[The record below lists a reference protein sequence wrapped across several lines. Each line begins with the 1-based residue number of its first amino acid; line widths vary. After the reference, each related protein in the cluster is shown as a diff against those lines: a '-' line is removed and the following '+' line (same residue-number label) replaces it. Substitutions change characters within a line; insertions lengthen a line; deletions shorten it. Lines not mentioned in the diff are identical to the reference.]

1 MNYEQQLLDPRWLE
15 KRQRIIDRDW
25 GICQVCMSGKNLQV
39 HHKRYYND
47 GRMAW
52 DYPDSELIT
61 LCHACHQL
69 HHKDRDHVVVKPD
82 RWNILWD
89 RVRTDLGL
97 LRGLVRKMKKNG

>member
-1 MNYEQQLLDPRWLE
+1 MIYEQQLLDPRWLE